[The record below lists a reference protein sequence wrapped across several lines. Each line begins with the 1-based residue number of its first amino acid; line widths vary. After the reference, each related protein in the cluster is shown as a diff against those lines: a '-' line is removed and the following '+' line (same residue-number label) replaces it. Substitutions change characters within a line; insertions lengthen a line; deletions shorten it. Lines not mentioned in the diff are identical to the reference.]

1 VKHHRSAPSAHRS
14 VPSDRPWFRH
24 WPSGAPKHIDY
35 PQKPLPF
42 LLEDTARRSPDS
54 IAFSSGT
61 DSIAFSKLSQKSDAF
76 ASGLHS
82 INIRKGDRVLLL
94 LPNIIEFVISFYGTL
109 KSGAAV
115 VSLHHLVREAE
126 LSKALEES
134 EPKAAVILSSLS
146 PAEREVLNKSRVRVI
161 EVGELAASKSIS
173 FGQFVSKRRAYPHVS
188 VSADDPAVIQYTGA
202 TTGAPKPAVM
212 SHFNLLA
219 NAVQNATWFGWDE
232 NEKVLGIL
240 PLCHTWG
247 CSCCMNSPIYTGAK
261 TIFVG
266 RFDPEVVLQTIEAEH
281 ATVLYGSATMF
292 SVLLNSPGIER
303 FNLSSLKWVK
313 AGAMPIPVEL
323 KRKWDEKTG
332 IPLVLGYGLT
342 EASPETHDSP
352 PNRIREG
359 TIGIPI
365 IDTDAKIVDLETE
378 NELEPGKP
386 GELLIRGP
394 QVTELGY
401 LNDEEETERALR
413 GGWLHTGDIGIMDAE
428 GYFTLVDRK
437 KDIIKYKGYTIYPVE
452 LEDLLYGHPAVREC
466 AVVAKKHSEFG
477 EVPKAFIV
485 CKEDS
490 ALTEEDVIEFCEKR
504 VAPYKK
510 IREVEFIEC
519 LPKTPVGKVL
529 RRKLR
534 DK

>member
-1 VKHHRSAPSAHRS
+1 MKHHKSALPSHS
-14 VPSDRPWFRH
+14 FVSPDRPWFRH
-24 WPSGAPKHIDY
+24 WPSGVPRHIDY
-35 PQKPLPF
+35 PQKPLPY
-42 LLEDTARRSPDS
+42 LLEATTRKRPDS
-54 IAFSSGT
+54 VAFSSGT
-61 DSIAFSKLSQKSDAF
+61 DTITFSKLSQESDAF
-76 ASGLHS
+76 ASGLWA
-82 INIRKGDRVLLL
+82 IDIQKGDRVLLL

-109 KSGAAV
+109 KSGATV
-115 VSLHHLVREAE
+115 ISLHHLVKETQ
-126 LSKALEES
+126 LSKALEET

-146 PAEREVLNKSRVRVI
+146 PAERNVLNKFKVRLI
-161 EVGELAASKSIS
+161 EVPEPSARQSIG
-173 FGQFVSKRRAYPHVS
+173 FCQFVSKQKGSPHIS
-188 VSADDPAVIQYTGA
+188 IAADDPAVIQYTGA

-212 SHFNLLA
+212 SHFNLLV

-232 NEKVLGIL
+232 NEIVVGIL

-247 CSCCMNSPIYTGAK
+247 CSCCMNSPIYAGAR

-266 RFDPEVVLQTIEAEH
+266 RFDPETLLQTIEAER

-303 FNLSSLKWVK
+303 FDLSSLKWAK
-313 AGAMPIPVEL
+313 AGAMPVPAEL
-323 KRKWDEKTG
+323 KRRWDEKTG

-365 IDTDAKIVDLETE
+365 VDTDAKIIDLETGS
-378 NELEPGKP
+378 ELEPEKP

-394 QVTELGY
+394 QVTKLGY
-401 LNDEEETERALR
+401 LNDERETERALR
-413 GGWLHTGDIGIMDAE
+413 EGWLHTGDIGMMDAE

-477 EVPKAFIV
+477 EVPKAYIV
-485 CKEDS
+485 CEKGS
-490 ALTEEDVIEFCEKR
+490 ALTKKDIVEFCEKR

-534 DK
+534 DR